1 MPTRSNPQRTSPV
14 EMLTGKSRSLVKF
27 VVFESQCEVF
37 REPKK
42 NSLKQRSE
50 KGLIVGKSDET
61 KGFRV
66 WLPRDRIVIT
76 TRHVRRVKTLT
87 DADKKQLEEV
97 LINETEMELA
107 ESESIRQ
114 DKHASADRQVTMTTP
129 SGQLGSQTAV
139 CTDEKRD
146 EPIKNELRRS
156 KRTSKKSL
164 RKSEADL
171 DNSILLKPSRE
182 LLEAVKAAV

>member
-14 EMLTGKSRSLVKF
+14 EMLTGKSPSLVDI
-27 VVFESQCEVF
+27 VVFRSQCEVF
-37 REPKK
+37 CDLKK

-50 KGLIVGKSDET
+50 KGLIVEKSDET

-66 WLPRDRIVIT
+66 WLPRYRIVIT
-76 TRHVRRVKTLT
+76 YTPRSSSQSLT
-87 DADKKQLEEV
+87 DEENKQLEKFI
-97 LINETEMELA
+97 INEIKTELA
-107 ESESIRQ
+107 ELASLRQ
-114 DKHASADRQVTMTTP
+114 DQHASADRQVTATTP
-129 SGQLGSQTAV
+129 SGQLGSQTSV

-164 RKSEADL
+164 QKIGGGL
-171 DNSILLKPSRE
+171 I
-182 LLEAVKAAV
+182 